1 MAEGRLAL
9 VHMNALRIR
18 HQNKLKEEDF
28 EQYLEDQPIVVED
41 LSAALSASITFATGD
56 GIGTGIGAAIG
67 ALGGGIGVAIG
78 APVGLDTGLIVAGV
92 TGLIYKKTRGEV
104 QKTASKQLSQKTKSD
119 ESTL

>member
-41 LSAALSASITFATGD
+41 LSAALSASITFATGA
-56 GIGTGIGAAIG
+56 GIGTGIGAAI
-67 ALGGGIGVAIG
+67 LVLWMEELVW
-78 APVGLDTGLIVAGV
+78 PLELLLVLLQV
-92 TGLIYKKTRGEV
+92 
-104 QKTASKQLSQKTKSD
+104 
-119 ESTL
+119 